1 VVPQAPFI
9 DLPAA
14 NAVAAV
20 WCTEVNALKQIVE
33 LMRSHKT
40 AAEPRDEFSWP
51 DPHSREQTSTFNGG
65 GWNLHRSVQPA
76 IWGWRRDLCFA
87 HAAILPSHAH
97 RQIRSSASPKRGA
110 MTQLFQPCCLRQPQP
125 AVTSQQPVSWKTVWH

>member
-9 DLPAA
+9 DLAAA

-20 WCTEVNALKQIVE
+20 WCTQVNALKQMVE

-40 AAEPRDEFSWP
+40 AANRETTSPGP
-51 DPHSREQTSTFNGG
+51 IPHSREQTSTFNGG

-87 HAAILPSHAH
+87 HAAIFHHALIGMSVGSSHG
-97 RQIRSSASPKRGA
+97 RRSACRSRLS
-110 MTQLFQPCCLRQPQP
+110 
-125 AVTSQQPVSWKTVWH
+125 S